1 MEKVARIGLI
11 KLDHIY
17 YKHDDIY
24 TKTKD
29 KLKDQK
35 DKLDE
40 LYFPEEPTE
49 KMVDALVQDIVAHL
63 PGRMKVKAILL
74 QCYHHAIHNRYF
86 VAKDLLMKSRIARVI
101 GSQPIANQVH
111 YNRAFVQIG
120 LAAFRLGLFDESNGI
135 LIEVC

>member
-17 YKHDDIY
+17 YKHDNIY

-29 KLKDQK
+29 KLKGHQ

-40 LYFPEEPTE
+40 LYFPEEETE
-49 KMVDALVQDIVAHL
+49 QMVQKLVDEIAVHL
-63 PGRMKVKAILL
+63 PGRMKIKAILL
-74 QCYHHAIHNRYF
+74 QCYHHAIHNRF
-86 VAKDLLMKSRIARVI
+86 FIAKDLLMKSRISRVI

-111 YNRAFVQIG
+111 YNRTFV
-120 LAAFRLGLFDESNGI
+120 
-135 LIEVC
+135 